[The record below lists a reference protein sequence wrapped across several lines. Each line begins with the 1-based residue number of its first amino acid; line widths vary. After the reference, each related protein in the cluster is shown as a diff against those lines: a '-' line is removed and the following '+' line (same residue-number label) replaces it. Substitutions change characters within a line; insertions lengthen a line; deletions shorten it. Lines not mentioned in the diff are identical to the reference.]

1 MGKRKRSITRTLF
14 FYTAISIAVIL
25 GSFALF
31 LVINELQRVNKDIEQ
46 KEELY
51 INGMKNLI
59 KNEVNLTVDF
69 INYQKSLFEKIDG
82 GSVQKLQNAILEQI
96 AKIRFSNNGYIFV
109 VSYDGTT
116 LMNDVQREMI
126 GKNQWDIIDPNGV
139 KIVQEERKAVENPEG
154 EFIFYSWYKPNAKVP
169 TPKISYVKG
178 IPDWE
183 WMIGTGIYLEDIDK
197 IILREYEAAKK
208 LLTRYIIVIVGIFGF
223 LIFLLLII
231 AKYVA
236 NKTRESFTIFSNFFK
251 QAAAKSTKI
260 DIQKLY
266 FSEFNDPAIAANE
279 MVKNLDKAKNE
290 LLKFNQELEQR
301 VKARTNEIIQQ
312 KEEILTQNEEIR
324 AQKDELEK
332 HHNHLEKLVAER
344 TSDLE
349 LAKVKAEESDRLKSS
364 FLANMSHEIRTP
376 MNAIIGFSNL
386 LIENNIDPGTRTDLT
401 NEITK
406 NGFSLLNLIEN
417 ILDLAKIETNQIKIN
432 KSEFS
437 LVELLNEIYYSYF
450 EIIKNKKLEFILNRD
465 IQNDL
470 IIYSDP
476 IRVKQILQNLIENA
490 IKFTEK
496 GSIEIGHT
504 INNKYITIYV
514 KDTGI
519 GITEKQLSCIFERF
533 SKIEDEKRKLYRG
546 AGLGLP
552 ICKHL
557 ADLLDGII
565 HIDSEINK
573 GTTFYLKIPFK
584 DIGNS
589 KLEEEKSRTLK
600 PIYNWPDKTILI
612 AEDDQSNFRY
622 FKMVLSETNIT
633 ILHAENGKDA
643 VEKCKKMHIDI
654 VLMDI
659 KMPEMDGLEATR
671 IIKKSNP
678 DITIIAQTAFAM
690 ENDEKLSKEAGCSAY
705 IQKPIQKLNL
715 LSLIDK
721 FLS

>member
-1 MGKRKRSITRTLF
+1 MDKRKRSITRTLF

-31 LVINELQRVNKDIEQ
+31 LVINELQRVNKDIEE
-46 KEELY
+46 KKNIY
-51 INGMKNLI
+51 INGKKKSLRSY
-59 KNEVNLTVDF
+59 VNLTIDF
-69 INYQKSLFEKIDG
+69 INFEKSLFEEINGD
-82 GSVQKLQNAILEQI
+82 SIYKLQSAILEQI
-96 AKIRFSNNGYIFV
+96 AKIRFSNDRYIFV

-169 TPKISYVKG
+169 TPKISFVQG
-178 IPDWE
+178 IPEWE
-183 WMIGTGIYLEDIDK
+183 WMVGTGIYLEDIDK
-197 IILREYEAAKK
+197 IILREHEAAKK
-208 LLTRYIIVIVGIFGF
+208 LLTRYILVIVGIFGF

-251 QAAAKSTKI
+251 QAAARSTKI
-260 DIQKLY
+260 DIHKLY
-266 FSEFNDPAIAANE
+266 FSEFNDPANAANE
-279 MVKNLDKAKNE
+279 MVEKLDKAKNE
-290 LLKFNQELEQR
+290 LIKFNQELEQR
-301 VKARTNEIIQQ
+301 VKERTNEIIQQ
-312 KEEILTQNEEIR
+312 KEEILTQNEE
-324 AQKDELEK
+324 LEK
-332 HHNHLEKLVAER
+332 HRNNLEKIVKER
-344 TSDLE
+344 TKDLE
-349 LAKVKAEESDRLKSS
+349 FAKEKAEESDRLKSS

-386 LIENNIDPGTRTDLT
+386 LIENNIDSGTRTDLT

-417 ILDLAKIETNQIKIN
+417 ILDLAKIETSQIKIV
-432 KSEFS
+432 KTEFS
-437 LVELLNEIYYSYF
+437 LNELLNEIYYSFF
-450 EIIKNKKLEFILNRD
+450 EIIKNKKLEFILNSD

-470 IIYSDP
+470 VMYSDP
-476 IRVKQILQNLIENA
+476 IRVKQILKNLIENA
-490 IKFTEK
+490 IKYTEN

-504 INNKYITIYV
+504 INKEYITIYV

-533 SKIEDEKRKLYRG
+533 SKIEDEKQKLYRG
-546 AGLGLP
+546 AGLGLS

-557 ADLLDGII
+557 TKLLDGKILVE
-565 HIDSEINK
+565 SEVNK
-573 GTTFYLKIPFK
+573 GTTFYLKIPLNK
-584 DIGNS
+584 I
-589 KLEEEKSRTLK
+589 EKVKITEQKNTTLQSQ
-600 PIYNWPDKTILI
+600 YNWSDKNILI

-622 FKMVLSETNIT
+622 FNMILSETNIN

-643 VEKCKKMHIDI
+643 VKKCKENNFDLI
-654 VLMDI
+654 LMDI

-671 IIKKSNP
+671 IIKKSKP

-690 ENDEKLSKEAGCSAY
+690 ENDEKASLEAGCSAF
-705 IQKPIQKLNL
+705 IQKPIQKLSL
-715 LSLIDK
+715 LSLLNK